1 VIPKS
6 FYYTKLKKVKYNMSY
21 LTRMYGGKPQQ
32 ATTTDKNPN
41 RVTGGL
47 RAQGV
52 DRFTM
57 VAEDGSSKE
66 IPTLDYVRSLEE
78 QSKKQRAA
86 IDVLERKLARQESA
100 ISQLQSAL
108 VRHSS

>member
-1 VIPKS
+1 
-6 FYYTKLKKVKYNMSY
+6 
-21 LTRMYGGKPQQ
+21 MYGRKPTQTQ
-32 ATTTDKNPN
+32 SSSDKNPN

-57 VAEDGSSKE
+57 LGEDGSQQEVPSLE
-66 IPTLDYVRSLEE
+66 YVRSLEE

-86 IDVLERKLARQESA
+86 ITVLERKLARHDAALEQLKNI
-100 ISQLQSAL
+100 ISQQ
-108 VRHSS
+108 R

>member
-1 VIPKS
+1 M
-6 FYYTKLKKVKYNMSY
+6 TY
-21 LTRMYGGKPQQ
+21 LNRMYGRKEPAAQS
-32 ATTTDKNPN
+32 TTEKNPN

-78 QSKKQRAA
+78 QVKKQRAA
-86 IDVLERKLARQESA
+86 IDVLERKLARQDSSIQQITAA
-100 ISQLQSAL
+100 ISRRS
-108 VRHSS
+108 

>member
-1 VIPKS
+1 
-6 FYYTKLKKVKYNMSY
+6 MSY
-21 LTRMYGGKPQQ
+21 LNKMYGRNPQ
-32 ATTTDKNPN
+32 TTNTIDKNPN

-66 IPTLDYVRSLEE
+66 IPTLEYVRSLEE
-78 QSKKQRAA
+78 QSRKQRAA
-86 IDVLERKLARQESA
+86 IDILERKLARCDTA
-100 ISQLQSAL
+100 IQQLQSAI
-108 VRHSS
+108 VRR